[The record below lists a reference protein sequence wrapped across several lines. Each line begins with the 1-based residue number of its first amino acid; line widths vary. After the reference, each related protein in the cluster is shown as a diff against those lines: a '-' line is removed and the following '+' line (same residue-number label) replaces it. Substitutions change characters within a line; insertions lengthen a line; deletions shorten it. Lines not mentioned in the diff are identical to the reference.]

1 MPDDTRLS
9 LRLAHLYPTLMNL
22 YGDRGNII
30 ALRRRCALRG
40 IDLEVDEI
48 GVGDAWDPASTD
60 LVFIGGGQ
68 DREQRRVYED
78 LLTRTAALQD
88 FRDDDGVILAVCG
101 GYQLFGRSYRDIDG
115 EVLEGV
121 GVFDMR
127 SVHPGKTF
135 DRCVGNVVAIWE
147 GETLVGFENHGGR
160 TYLNEGALPLGD
172 VISGFGNN
180 GGDGGEG
187 CRVRN
192 AFGTYLHGALLPKNP
207 HFADR
212 LIQLALERRYGE
224 GGLAT
229 LDDAWEAR
237 AHAEALH
244 VGLHQR

>member
-1 MPDDTRLS
+1 M
-9 LRLAHLYPTLMNL
+9 
-22 YGDRGNII
+22 
-30 ALRRRCALRG
+30 
-40 IDLEVDEI
+40 
-48 GVGDAWDPASTD
+48 
-60 LVFIGGGQ
+60 
-68 DREQRRVYED
+68 
-78 LLTRTAALQD
+78 
-88 FRDDDGVILAVCG
+88 
-101 GYQLFGRSYRDIDG
+101 
-115 EVLEGV
+115 
-121 GVFDMR
+121 
-127 SVHPGKTF
+127 
-135 DRCVGNVVAIWE
+135 
-147 GETLVGFENHGGR
+147 
-160 TYLNEGALPLGD
+160 PLGD